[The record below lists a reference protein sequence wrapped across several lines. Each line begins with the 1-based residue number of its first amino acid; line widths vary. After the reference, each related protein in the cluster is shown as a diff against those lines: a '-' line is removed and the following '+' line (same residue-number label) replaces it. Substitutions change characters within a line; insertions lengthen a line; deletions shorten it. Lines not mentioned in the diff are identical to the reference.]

1 MRWLRIILGC
11 ACASGCAV
19 AEYQYPLTWDPLPPA
34 PSERCARFPGT
45 YADRGERAEDPT
57 KPSLT
62 RELLGEHADWEE
74 ATRVQLAMPDENT
87 LDIAVWGDK
96 GRLEFVSLRADKK
109 HFACDHGRLVIRS
122 RRWIGGY
129 IMSGRQHVTLEL
141 NDAGRYL
148 TTQVDEFTYGLM
160 FIIFPVTGTAKH
172 WYRFERL

>member
-1 MRWLRIILGC
+1 MRALLT
-11 ACASGCAV
+11 ALLLSGCAV
-19 AEYQYPLTWDPLPPA
+19 AEYPYPLTWDPLGPP

-57 KPSLT
+57 RPSLT
-62 RELLGEHADWEE
+62 RELFGEHADWED
-74 ATRVQLAMPDENT
+74 AKRVQLAMPDANT

-96 GRLEFVSLRADKK
+96 GRISFASLHADKK
-109 HFACDHGRLVIRS
+109 HFACDHGRLVISS
-122 RRWIGGY
+122 RRWMAGY

-148 TTQVDEFTYGLM
+148 TTQVDEFSYGLM
-160 FIIFPVTGTAKH
+160 FLIFPVAGTAKH